1 MSLIKKLKSNPR
13 IIITTITTMTTGMT
27 FNNKLSLF
35 IPRVVPEWAS
45 RELIADRF
53 KMLDIGTISRVDFL
67 EKFSANGM
75 KYYQAFLHFEM
86 WEDNAATRNI
96 QARIYD
102 SEKSAKLIYDD
113 PWYWILLKNHNPLT
127 QEEVAVNAALQERVV
142 ALEEQIVQIQNNVT
156 YWNNVTYTQLN
167 WHNSIIAPLWAHAV
181 NTGMNEGQ
189 PAWLN
194 NNDNAPTMEEI
205 VEQTAMVTNDTD
217 SETHSSMPS
226 LVSASDSDSSYET
239 ESESD
244 ESSIPSLVSDE
255 DTEYDYSDD
264 DVVMVTPP
272 NNHITGGTP
281 VTPQHNYTT
290 NHYPFDDSVVMDLTR
305 EFNTVG

>member
-1 MSLIKKLKSNPR
+1 
-13 IIITTITTMTTGMT
+13 MTTGMT

-45 RELIADRF
+45 REMIADKF
-53 KMLDIGTISRVDFL
+53 KMLDIGTISRVDFH
-67 EKFSANGM
+67 EKSSANGV

-96 QARIYD
+96 QARIYN
-102 SEKSAKLIYDD
+102 SEQCARLIYDD

-127 QEEVAVNAALQERVV
+127 HEEVAVNAALQERVV
-142 ALEEQIVQIQNNVT
+142 ALEEQIVQIQHNVA
-156 YWNNVTYTQLN
+156 YWNNVTYTQLH
-167 WHNSIIAPLWAHAV
+167 WHNSLLTPLWAHAV

-205 VEQTAMVTNDTD
+205 VEQTAMVANDTD

-226 LVSASDSDSSYET
+226 LVSDDDIEYDNSDD
-239 ESESD
+239 
-244 ESSIPSLVSDE
+244 

-264 DVVMVTPP
+264 DVVMETPP
-272 NNHITGGTP
+272 NNHITGGAP

-290 NHYPFDDSVVMDLTR
+290 NHYPFDDSVVIDLTE
-305 EFNTVG
+305 EFNIVG

>member
-1 MSLIKKLKSNPR
+1 
-13 IIITTITTMTTGMT
+13 MTTGMT

-45 RELIADRF
+45 REMIADRF

-67 EKFSANGM
+67 EKFSANGV

-102 SEKSAKLIYDD
+102 SEQSAKLIYDD

-167 WHNSIIAPLWAHAV
+167 WHYSIIAPLWAHAV
-181 NTGMNEGQ
+181 NTGMNEGE

-205 VEQTAMVTNDTD
+205 VEQTAMVANDTD

-226 LVSASDSDSSYET
+226 LVSASDSEYDNSDDDSEYDN
-239 ESESD
+239 SD
-244 ESSIPSLVSDE
+244 D

-264 DVVMVTPP
+264 DVVMETPP
-272 NNHITGGTP
+272 NNHITGGAP

-290 NHYPFDDSVVMDLTR
+290 NHYPFNDSVVIDLTE
-305 EFNTVG
+305 EFNIVG

>member
-1 MSLIKKLKSNPR
+1 
-13 IIITTITTMTTGMT
+13 MTTGMT

-45 RELIADRF
+45 REMIADKF
-53 KMLDIGTISRVDFL
+53 KMLDIGTISRVDFH
-67 EKFSANGM
+67 EKSSANGV

-96 QARIYD
+96 QARIYN
-102 SEKSAKLIYDD
+102 SEQCARLIYDD

-127 QEEVAVNAALQERVV
+127 HEEVAVNAALQERVV
-142 ALEEQIVQIQNNVT
+142 ALEEQIVQIQHNVA

-167 WHNSIIAPLWAHAV
+167 WHYSLLAPLWAHAV

-205 VEQTAMVTNDTD
+205 VEQTAMVANDTD

-226 LVSASDSDSSYET
+226 LVSDDDSEYDNSDD
-239 ESESD
+239 
-244 ESSIPSLVSDE
+244 

-264 DVVMVTPP
+264 DVVMETPP
-272 NNHITGGTP
+272 NNHITGGAP

-290 NHYPFDDSVVMDLTR
+290 NHYPFDDSVVIDLTE
-305 EFNTVG
+305 EFNIVG

>member
-1 MSLIKKLKSNPR
+1 MKPPH

-45 RELIADRF
+45 REMIADKF

-67 EKFSANGM
+67 EKSSANGV

-86 WEDNAATRNI
+86 WEDNAVTRNI
-96 QARIYD
+96 QARIYN
-102 SEKSAKLIYDD
+102 SEQCARLIYDD
-113 PWYWILLKNHNPLT
+113 PWYWILLKNNNPLT

-142 ALEEQIVQIQNNVT
+142 ALEEQIVQIQQNVS
-156 YWNNVTYTQLN
+156 YWNNVTYTQLHL
-167 WHNSIIAPLWAHAV
+167 HNSLLAPLWAHAV

-194 NNDNAPTMEEI
+194 NNDNAPTMDEI
-205 VEQTAMVTNDTD
+205 VEQTAMVANDTD
-217 SETHSSMPS
+217 TETH
-226 LVSASDSDSSYET
+226 
-239 ESESD
+239 
-244 ESSIPSLVSDE
+244 SSIPSLVSDDDSE
-255 DTEYDYSDD
+255 YDNYDEDIEYDNSDDDTEYDYSDD
-264 DVVMVTPP
+264 DVVMETPP
-272 NNHITGGTP
+272 NNHITGGAP

-290 NHYPFDDSVVMDLTR
+290 NHYPFDDSVVIDLTE
-305 EFNTVG
+305 EFNIVG

>member
-1 MSLIKKLKSNPR
+1 
-13 IIITTITTMTTGMT
+13 MTTGMT

-45 RELIADRF
+45 REMIADKF

-67 EKFSANGM
+67 EKSSANGV

-96 QARIYD
+96 QARIYN
-102 SEKSAKLIYDD
+102 SEQCARLIYDD
-113 PWYWILLKNHNPLT
+113 PWYWILLKNNNPLT

-142 ALEEQIVQIQNNVT
+142 ALEEQIVQIQHNVS
-156 YWNNVTYTQLN
+156 YWNNVTYTQLQHN
-167 WHNSIIAPLWAHAV
+167 VSYWNNVTYTQLHWHNSLLAPLWAHAV

-194 NNDNAPTMEEI
+194 NNENAPTMEEI
-205 VEQTAMVTNDTD
+205 VEQTAMVANDTD
-217 SETHSSMPS
+217 TETH
-226 LVSASDSDSSYET
+226 
-239 ESESD
+239 
-244 ESSIPSLVSDE
+244 SSIPSLVSDDDIE
-255 DTEYDYSDD
+255 YDNSDDDTEYDYSDD
-264 DVVMVTPP
+264 DVVMETPP
-272 NNHITGGTP
+272 NNHITGGAP

-290 NHYPFDDSVVMDLTR
+290 NHYPFDDSVVIDLTE
-305 EFNTVG
+305 EFNIVG

>member
-1 MSLIKKLKSNPR
+1 
-13 IIITTITTMTTGMT
+13 MTTGMT

-45 RELIADRF
+45 REMIADKF

-67 EKFSANGM
+67 EKSSANGV

-96 QARIYD
+96 QARIYN
-102 SEKSAKLIYDD
+102 SEQCARLIYDD

-127 QEEVAVNAALQERVV
+127 QEEVVANAALQERVV
-142 ALEEQIVQIQNNVT
+142 ALEEQIVQIQNNVA

-167 WHNSIIAPLWAHAV
+167 WHYSIIAPLWAHAV
-181 NTGMNEGQ
+181 NTGMNEGE

-205 VEQTAMVTNDTD
+205 VEQTAMVANDTD

-226 LVSASDSDSSYET
+226 LVSASDSEYDNSDDDSEYDN
-239 ESESD
+239 SD
-244 ESSIPSLVSDE
+244 D

-264 DVVMVTPP
+264 DVVMETPP
-272 NNHITGGTP
+272 NNHITGGAP

-290 NHYPFDDSVVMDLTR
+290 NHYPFDDSVVIDLTE
-305 EFNTVG
+305 EFNIVG

>member
-1 MSLIKKLKSNPR
+1 
-13 IIITTITTMTTGMT
+13 MTTGMT

-45 RELIADRF
+45 REMIADKF

-67 EKFSANGM
+67 EKSSANGV

-96 QARIYD
+96 QARIYN
-102 SEKSAKLIYDD
+102 SEQCARLIYDD

-127 QEEVAVNAALQERVV
+127 QEEVVANAALQERVV
-142 ALEEQIVQIQNNVT
+142 ALEEQIVQIQNNVA

-167 WHNSIIAPLWAHAV
+167 WHYSIIAPLWAHAV
-181 NTGMNEGQ
+181 NTGMNEGE

-205 VEQTAMVTNDTD
+205 VEQTAMVANDTD

-226 LVSASDSDSSYET
+226 LVSASDSEYDN
-239 ESESD
+239 SD
-244 ESSIPSLVSDE
+244 D

-264 DVVMVTPP
+264 DVVMETPP
-272 NNHITGGTP
+272 NNHITGGAP

-290 NHYPFDDSVVMDLTR
+290 NHYPFDDSVVIDLTE
-305 EFNTVG
+305 EFNIVG

>member
-1 MSLIKKLKSNPR
+1 
-13 IIITTITTMTTGMT
+13 MTTGMT

-45 RELIADRF
+45 REMIADKF

-67 EKFSANGM
+67 EKSSANGV

-96 QARIYD
+96 QARIYN
-102 SEKSAKLIYDD
+102 SEQCARLIYDD
-113 PWYWILLKNHNPLT
+113 PWYWILLKNNNPLT

-142 ALEEQIVQIQNNVT
+142 ALEEQIVQIQHNVA

-167 WHNSIIAPLWAHAV
+167 WHYSLLAPLWAHAV

-205 VEQTAMVTNDTD
+205 VEQTAMVVNDTD
-217 SETHSSMPS
+217 SETHSS
-226 LVSASDSDSSYET
+226 
-239 ESESD
+239 
-244 ESSIPSLVSDE
+244 IPSLVSDDDSE
-255 DTEYDYSDD
+255 YDNSDDDSEYDYSDD
-264 DVVMVTPP
+264 DIVMETPP
-272 NNHITGGTP
+272 NNHITGGAP

-290 NHYPFDDSVVMDLTR
+290 NHYPFDDSVVIDLTE
-305 EFNTVG
+305 EFNIVG

>member
-1 MSLIKKLKSNPR
+1 
-13 IIITTITTMTTGMT
+13 MTTGMT

-45 RELIADRF
+45 REMIADKF

-67 EKFSANGM
+67 EKSSANGV

-96 QARIYD
+96 QARIYN
-102 SEKSAKLIYDD
+102 SEQCARLIYDD
-113 PWYWILLKNHNPLT
+113 PWYWILLKNNNPLT

-142 ALEEQIVQIQNNVT
+142 ALEEQIVQIQHNVA

-167 WHNSIIAPLWAHAV
+167 WHYSLLAPLWAHAV

-205 VEQTAMVTNDTD
+205 VEQTAMVANDTD

-226 LVSASDSDSSYET
+226 LVSDDDSEYDNSDD
-239 ESESD
+239 
-244 ESSIPSLVSDE
+244 

-264 DVVMVTPP
+264 DVVMETPP
-272 NNHITGGTP
+272 NNHITGGAP

-290 NHYPFDDSVVMDLTR
+290 NHYPFDDSVVIDLTE
-305 EFNTVG
+305 EFNIVG

>member
-1 MSLIKKLKSNPR
+1 
-13 IIITTITTMTTGMT
+13 MT

-45 RELIADRF
+45 REMIADKF

-67 EKFSANGM
+67 EKSSANGV

-96 QARIYD
+96 QARIYN
-102 SEKSAKLIYDD
+102 SEQCARLIYDD

-127 QEEVAVNAALQERVV
+127 QEEVVANAALQERVV
-142 ALEEQIVQIQNNVT
+142 ALEEQIVQIQNNVA

-167 WHNSIIAPLWAHAV
+167 WHYSIIAPLWAHAV
-181 NTGMNEGQ
+181 NTGMNEGE

-205 VEQTAMVTNDTD
+205 VEQTAMVANDTD

-226 LVSASDSDSSYET
+226 LVSASDSEYDNSDDDSEYDN
-239 ESESD
+239 SD
-244 ESSIPSLVSDE
+244 D

-264 DVVMVTPP
+264 DVVMETPP
-272 NNHITGGTP
+272 NNHITGGAP

-290 NHYPFDDSVVMDLTR
+290 NHYPFDDSVVIDLTE
-305 EFNTVG
+305 EFNIVG

>member
-1 MSLIKKLKSNPR
+1 
-13 IIITTITTMTTGMT
+13 MTTGMT

-45 RELIADRF
+45 REMIADKF
-53 KMLDIGTISRVDFL
+53 KMLDIGTIGRVDFL
-67 EKFSANGM
+67 EKSSANGV

-96 QARIYD
+96 QARIYN
-102 SEKSAKLIYDD
+102 SEQCARLIYDD

-127 QEEVAVNAALQERVV
+127 QEEVVANAALQERVV
-142 ALEEQIVQIQNNVT
+142 ALEEQIVQIQNNVA

-167 WHNSIIAPLWAHAV
+167 WHYSIIAPLWAHAV
-181 NTGMNEGQ
+181 NTGMNEGE

-205 VEQTAMVTNDTD
+205 VEQTAMVANDTD

-226 LVSASDSDSSYET
+226 LVSASDSEYDN
-239 ESESD
+239 SD
-244 ESSIPSLVSDE
+244 D

-264 DVVMVTPP
+264 DVVMETPP
-272 NNHITGGTP
+272 NNHITGGAP

-290 NHYPFDDSVVMDLTR
+290 NHYPFDDSVVIDLTE
-305 EFNTVG
+305 EFNIVG

>member
-1 MSLIKKLKSNPR
+1 
-13 IIITTITTMTTGMT
+13 MTTGMT

-45 RELIADRF
+45 REMIADKF
-53 KMLDIGTISRVDFL
+53 KMLDIGTISRVDFH
-67 EKFSANGM
+67 EKSSANGV

-96 QARIYD
+96 QARIYN
-102 SEKSAKLIYDD
+102 SEQCARLIYDD
-113 PWYWILLKNHNPLT
+113 PWYWILLKNNNPLT

-142 ALEEQIVQIQNNVT
+142 ALEEQIVQIQHNVA
-156 YWNNVTYTQLN
+156 YWNNVTYTQLH
-167 WHNSIIAPLWAHAV
+167 WHNSLLTPLWAHAV

-205 VEQTAMVTNDTD
+205 VEQTAMVANDTD

-226 LVSASDSDSSYET
+226 LVSDDDSEYDNSDD
-239 ESESD
+239 
-244 ESSIPSLVSDE
+244 

-264 DVVMVTPP
+264 DVVMETPP
-272 NNHITGGTP
+272 NNHITGGAP

-290 NHYPFDDSVVMDLTR
+290 NHYPFDDSVVIDLTE
-305 EFNTVG
+305 EFNIVG

>member
-1 MSLIKKLKSNPR
+1 
-13 IIITTITTMTTGMT
+13 MTTGMT

-45 RELIADRF
+45 REMIADKF

-67 EKFSANGM
+67 EKSSANGV

-96 QARIYD
+96 QARIYN
-102 SEKSAKLIYDD
+102 SEQCARLIYDD

-127 QEEVAVNAALQERVV
+127 QEEVVANAALQERVV
-142 ALEEQIVQIQNNVT
+142 ALEEQIVQIQNKVA

-167 WHNSIIAPLWAHAV
+167 WHYSIIAPLWAHAV
-181 NTGMNEGQ
+181 NTGMNEGE

-205 VEQTAMVTNDTD
+205 VEQTAMVANDTD

-226 LVSASDSDSSYET
+226 LVSASDSEYDNSDDDSEYDN
-239 ESESD
+239 SD
-244 ESSIPSLVSDE
+244 D

-264 DVVMVTPP
+264 DVVMETPP
-272 NNHITGGTP
+272 NNHITGGAP

-290 NHYPFDDSVVMDLTR
+290 NHYPFDDSVVIDLTE
-305 EFNTVG
+305 EFNIVG

>member
-1 MSLIKKLKSNPR
+1 
-13 IIITTITTMTTGMT
+13 MTTGMT

-45 RELIADRF
+45 REMIADKF

-67 EKFSANGM
+67 EKSSANGV

-96 QARIYD
+96 QARIYN
-102 SEKSAKLIYDD
+102 SEQCARLIYDD
-113 PWYWILLKNHNPLT
+113 PWYWILLKNNNPLT

-142 ALEEQIVQIQNNVT
+142 ALEEQIVQIQHNVA
-156 YWNNVTYTQLN
+156 YWNNVTYTQLH
-167 WHNSIIAPLWAHAV
+167 WHNSLLTPLWAHAV
-181 NTGMNEGQ
+181 NTGINEGQ

-194 NNDNAPTMEEI
+194 NNDNAQTMEEI
-205 VEQTAMVTNDTD
+205 VEQTAMVANDTD

-226 LVSASDSDSSYET
+226 LVSDDDSEYDNSDDDSEYDNSDDD
-239 ESESD
+239 SEYDNSD
-244 ESSIPSLVSDE
+244 D

-264 DVVMVTPP
+264 DVVMETPP
-272 NNHITGGTP
+272 NNHITGGAP

-290 NHYPFDDSVVMDLTR
+290 NHYPFDDSVVIDLTE
-305 EFNTVG
+305 EFNIVG